1 MKFILAFWRTLFW
14 SVIMLVLFL
23 VPAQD
28 LPGQTKIPYLDK
40 FAHVILFMVFTIFY
54 LLDRLKIRGLKSIV
68 PVHIAVS
75 FFYMIIFAVTVEFLQ
90 KIMGFGRAWDIKD
103 IFWDVIGF
111 ILGLIFVVLY
121 TGNRSRSL

>member
-1 MKFILAFWRTLFW
+1 MKNILVYWRTLFW

-28 LPGQTKIPYLDK
+28 LPGQKNIPNLDK
-40 FAHVILFMVFTIFY
+40 IAHIVLFMVFTIFY
-54 LLDRLKIRGLKSIV
+54 LLDRLKLRDSKTIVRG
-68 PVHIAVS
+68 HIAVT
-75 FFYMIIFAVTVEFLQ
+75 FLYILLFAVTVEFLQ

-121 TGNRSRSL
+121 TGNRSKSL